1 VKISAVELL
10 GLGAVAWAL
19 GILLRRSLRF
29 LDRLNI
35 PASVLGGLIFS
46 GAGVWLHSRS
56 FNLEFDNTLRD
67 VLMLAFFT
75 SIGLGARLRVLRK
88 GGPALVLLLVVSSAV
103 AVLQNLVGIG
113 MAKLTGVHSLLGI
126 VVGSVTL
133 TGGPATG
140 LAFGPVFE
148 AKGVAGASAVALA
161 AAMAGIVAGGLL
173 GGPLATLLI
182 KRYRLTATPESVIGK
197 RILEIR
203 EQASPPG
210 TAIPEVLLL
219 ALSMGGGVVVS
230 RYLEMLGAILPG
242 YIGAMIVAAVIR
254 NLLDGTGW
262 VKISDTDVLR
272 VGSIALN
279 LFIAMALVS
288 LRLWELQGLAIPLLI
303 ILAAQI
309 VFILAVSCWPVFRIM
324 GDDYQAAV
332 ISAGFV
338 GYMLGITA
346 NAVANMDALV
356 EKYGPAPR
364 AYLSVPVVAAFLID
378 FTNALIIVRMANW
391 FA

>member
-1 VKISAVELL
+1 M
-10 GLGAVAWAL
+10 GLGAIAWAL
-19 GILLRRSLRF
+19 GMLLRRFLRF

-46 GAGVWLHSRS
+46 GAGVWLHSS
-56 FNLEFDNTLRD
+56 GFNLEFDNTLRD

-88 GGPALVLLLVVSSAV
+88 GGPALVLLLVVSSAI

-182 KRYRLTATPESVIGK
+182 KRYRLTATPESVIG
-197 RILEIR
+197 RRVLELR

-230 RYLEMLGAILPG
+230 RYLEIAGAILPG

-288 LRLWELQGLAIPLLI
+288 LRLWELQDLAIPLLI

-309 VFILAVSCWPVFRIM
+309 VFILAVSWWPVFRIM

-391 FA
+391 FG